1 VKIRIATY
9 NVHKCKGLDGR
20 VSVKRIADVLSE
32 MNADVIALQ
41 EIFQKQAEQLADQ
54 LQSHWVFGENRQLY
68 GDAYG
73 NLVLSRF
80 PLRSHC
86 NLDVSVAGRERRGCL
101 RSDVFLHSRALHVFN
116 VHLGTD
122 FFERRHQAKRLIEE
136 AVLRSRT
143 LEGPR
148 VVLGDFNEWSRG
160 HVSQVLASE
169 FASTDIRVYLGR
181 QRTYP
186 AVFPVMHL
194 DHIYYDPQLTVD
206 HVAVHRTKTSL
217 VASDHV
223 PVVVVVSAFSWLESW
238 DLPVIVTLRKS
249 DSPSV
254 LGHCPSP
261 DIRSGGTSSL
271 HHGPH

>member
-32 MNADVIALQ
+32 INADVVAVQ
-41 EIFQKQAEQLADQ
+41 EIFEGQGVQLAEQLGVHLA
-54 LQSHWVFGENRQLY
+54 FGENRQLL
-68 GDAYG
+68 GDGYG
-73 NLVLSRF
+73 NLVFSRF

-86 NLDVSVAGRERRGCL
+86 NHDMSVIGRERRGCL
-101 RSDVFLHSRALHVFN
+101 RTDVLLQSRALHIFN

-122 FFERRHQAKRLIEE
+122 FFERRQQAKHLFDE
-136 AVLRSRT
+136 AVLKSRT
-143 LEGPR
+143 LDGPR

-169 FASTDIRVYLGR
+169 FESTDIRVYLKR
-181 QRTYP
+181 MRTYP

-194 DHIYYDPQLTVD
+194 DHIYYDPQLSVE
-206 HVAVHRTKTSL
+206 HVTLHRTKTSL

-223 PVVVVVSAFSWLESW
+223 PL
-238 DLPVIVTLRKS
+238 VTDFRME
-249 DSPSV
+249 
-254 LGHCPSP
+254 
-261 DIRSGGTSSL
+261 
-271 HHGPH
+271 